1 MASEL
6 GTFLFT
12 FFIFYKDFFTVLI
25 VGYCKMYINEHSLKI
40 VFLIIIIVNLIS
52 FLIYNPARSPVTKR
66 REIRQLCENFA
77 ACEKSDILHELIG
90 PVHSL
95 QQPLVVESLGDR
107 QRPTSFRE
115 GSSQP
120 ETITEEQVLITI

>member
-1 MASEL
+1 M
-6 GTFLFT
+6 
-12 FFIFYKDFFTVLI
+12 
-25 VGYCKMYINEHSLKI
+25 
-40 VFLIIIIVNLIS
+40 
-52 FLIYNPARSPVTKR
+52 TKR

-95 QQPLVVESLGDR
+95 QQPLVVESLRDQ
-107 QRPTSFRE
+107 QRSTSLRE

-120 ETITEEQVLITI
+120 ETITEEQVLITIKRCCGLKVVKDCSFVPFHSSYINILLI

>member
-1 MASEL
+1 M
-6 GTFLFT
+6 
-12 FFIFYKDFFTVLI
+12 
-25 VGYCKMYINEHSLKI
+25 LKI
-40 VFLIIIIVNLIS
+40 VFLIVIVNLIS

-90 PVHSL
+90 PVNIL
-95 QQPLVVESLGDR
+95 QRPLVVESLGDR
-107 QRPTSFRE
+107 QKRPTPFRE

-120 ETITEEQVLITI
+120 ETITEEQV